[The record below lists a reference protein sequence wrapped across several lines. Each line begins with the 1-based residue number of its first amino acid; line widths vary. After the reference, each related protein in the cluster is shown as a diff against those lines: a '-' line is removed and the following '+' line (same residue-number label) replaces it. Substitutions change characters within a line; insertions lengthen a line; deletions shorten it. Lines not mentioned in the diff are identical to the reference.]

1 MYFQIQLRS
10 SLDNLLLHDDRQTA
24 RPIHTGL
31 KPSVTSPEN
40 DYAAA
45 ANGNIYLVRY
55 ALCHGQPINCL
66 GWGVTTPWC
75 LSGRKDP
82 VVKLLIEQGRMLMLL
97 SDCHR
102 HTPIVGSSG
111 STPLHFAAANGHI
124 SVVRTLLLHGAH
136 ADRVEK
142 HRVISRYNQIGY
154 KIHTKLQMP

>member
-1 MYFQIQLRS
+1 MQRNDSMYFQIQLRS

-82 VVKLLIEQGRMLMLL
+82 VVKLSIEQGRMLMLL
-97 SDCHR
+97 TLPSLVRLPPAHPHR
-102 HTPIVGSSG
+102 RFVWLNTP
-111 STPLHFAAANGHI
+111 PLCSCQRPHQRRAYAPLTRGT
-124 SVVRTLLLHGAH
+124 R
-136 ADRVEK
+136 R
-142 HRVISRYNQIGY
+142 
-154 KIHTKLQMP
+154 